1 MASVAVLA
9 QNLTDMLY
17 MEKHEV
23 SKRLFAIIPWE
34 EVLKSGVFLEP
45 KDVSFHK
52 VLSNRLSSFGFLELP
67 KDEMKCILIAVGIL
81 TKKLHF
87 CYLIRLIKIKENK
100 HAQLGWR

>member
-45 KDVSFHK
+45 KDVRLHA
-52 VLSNRLSSFGFLELP
+52 VLLNCRSSLCLSS
-67 KDEMKCILIAVGIL
+67 
-81 TKKLHF
+81 
-87 CYLIRLIKIKENK
+87 
-100 HAQLGWR
+100 

>member
-1 MASVAVLA
+1 MAAVAVLS

-45 KDVSFHK
+45 KDVSLIVTLFHCPT
-52 VLSNRLSSFGFLELP
+52 SFKLL
-67 KDEMKCILIAVGIL
+67 IL
-81 TKKLHF
+81 TSQFIHVHCGLDCVLF
-87 CYLIRLIKIKENK
+87 S
-100 HAQLGWR
+100 

>member
-45 KDVSFHK
+45 KDVSLHA
-52 VLSNRLSSFGFLELP
+52 VLLNCRSSSCLSS
-67 KDEMKCILIAVGIL
+67 
-81 TKKLHF
+81 
-87 CYLIRLIKIKENK
+87 
-100 HAQLGWR
+100 

>member
-45 KDVSFHK
+45 KDVSLHA
-52 VLSNRLSSFGFLELP
+52 VLLNYRSSLCLSS
-67 KDEMKCILIAVGIL
+67 
-81 TKKLHF
+81 
-87 CYLIRLIKIKENK
+87 
-100 HAQLGWR
+100 